1 MSDDSNDANVIRSP
15 VSTSESTDEI
25 ARTAAA
31 VPSAARGRMLVV
43 VSSPSGGGK
52 GTLIRRLMERVPDLG
67 YSVSWT
73 TRAPRPGEIDGV
85 HYHFVSPEEFTSM
98 RERGEFL
105 ESAIVHNNFYG
116 TAWRGLEAGGAAHD
130 VILEI
135 DVQGAQVVRE
145 RIRDA
150 VHVFILPPSYAV
162 LRERLERR
170 GSESATD
177 LLVRLHNAAAEVA
190 CYGEFDYVVLNDD
203 VEAATERLAAI
214 IIAERSRSTRQHT
227 LANNVLA
234 SFPHPST

>member
-1 MSDDSNDANVIRSP
+1 
-15 VSTSESTDEI
+15 
-25 ARTAAA
+25 
-31 VPSAARGRMLVV
+31 MLIV

-52 GTLIRRLMERVPDLG
+52 GTLIRRLIERVPDLG

-73 TRAPRPGEIDGV
+73 TRLPRPGEIDGT
-85 HYHFVSPEEFTSM
+85 HYHFVSPAEFMSM

-105 ESAIVHNNFYG
+105 ESATVHNNSYG
-116 TAWRGLEAGGAAHD
+116 TAWRGLETVGDAHD

-150 VHVFILPPSYAV
+150 IRIFILPPSYAV

-177 LLVRLHNAAAEVA
+177 LAVRLHNAAAEVA
-190 CYGEFDYVVLNDD
+190 RYGEFDYVVLNDD

-214 IIAERSRSTRQHT
+214 IVAERARSTRQHN
-227 LANNVLA
+227 LANGVLA
-234 SFPHPST
+234 SFPHPSV